1 MCGPTGPRFGLE
13 FCKTSSFSAG
23 GQGSGGRIAT
33 MIKIEIPED
42 DLSGVDAKQ
51 RTTSPMADDLASPC
65 NFNVHSVKATL
76 HGDYRTG
83 KIKSD
88 QAVEKR
94 PIMRAVARGQLGAE
108 VPTRPIK

>member
-1 MCGPTGPRFGLE
+1 MVAGAFLGNGWRLCRSARTGRTAIPPGVGGLE

-51 RTTSPMADDLASPC
+51 RTTSPMADDLASP
-65 NFNVHSVKATL
+65 
-76 HGDYRTG
+76 
-83 KIKSD
+83 
-88 QAVEKR
+88 
-94 PIMRAVARGQLGAE
+94 
-108 VPTRPIK
+108 